1 MNFPSAKVGQRGSSR
16 KNAVE
21 DIPIKLLVVSGVSL

>member
-1 MNFPSAKVGQRGSSR
+1 MNFPSGRPWQRGSSR